1 MRKTLPESI
10 YDFPAIEGW
19 LSDCARQGLVVEK
32 LNKNYAS
39 FREGVLEEHHF
50 RLEPCMDR
58 SAEPDEELLQAYEE
72 AGWELVASIERP
84 KLYLWRSVRPDPAE
98 IHTEPETEALALNW
112 VAKQLKQEMWVFGIC
127 DLLVLVILILG
138 SIQAGVV
145 RPFARQGFNS
155 MPLSWFVL
163 LWTSGMFLSDLR
175 VFRRLRS
182 RLAAGIPVGHTAS
195 YGRRTRLWR
204 VYWVVGVLLALL
216 CIVDTFGDSDQR
228 FHLPEDPLPVVSA
241 TELGCPEEDGSGEL
255 HREPLTGDCLHVWQ
269 GRTANGWGTACYWEV
284 YDLRLSFLAPQLLR
298 DLARIEVKGEES
310 LSPEPVED
318 SRFDEVRGLRAEN
331 GMQYL
336 LARRGGRVV
345 YLRADV
351 PASLT
356 DHLDE
361 LGQAMDLPMPA
372 R

>member
-32 LNKNYAS
+32 LSGNYVS
-39 FREGVLEEHHF
+39 FREGVPEERRF

-58 SAEPDEELLQAYEE
+58 TAKPDEELLQAYEE
-72 AGWELVASIERP
+72 AGWELAASIERP
-84 KLYLWRSVRPDPAE
+84 KLYLWRSIRPNPAE

-112 VAKQLKQEMWVFGIC
+112 VAKQLKQELWVFGIC
-127 DLLVLVILILG
+127 DFLVLVILVLG
-138 SIQAGVV
+138 SMQAGVLL
-145 RPFARQGFNS
+145 PFARQGFNS

-163 LWTSGMFLSDLR
+163 LWSSGMFLSDLR

-182 RLAAGIPVGHTAS
+182 RLAAGIPVGHTAP

-204 VYWVVGVLLALL
+204 IYWVVGVLLALL
-216 CIVDTFGDSDQR
+216 CFVDTFGDSDQR
-228 FHLPEDPLPVVSA
+228 FQLPEDPLPVVSA
-241 TELGCPEEDGSGEL
+241 SALGCPDDDGSGEL
-255 HREPLTGDCLHVWQ
+255 HREPLTGDRLYVWQ
-269 GRTANGWGTACYWEV
+269 GRTADGRGTACHWEV

-298 DLARIEVKGEES
+298 DLARIEVKGAEG
-310 LSPEPVED
+310 LSPERMED
-318 SRFDEVRGLRAEN
+318 GRFDEVRWLPADDT
-331 GMQYL
+331 QYL

-345 YLRADV
+345 SLRANV
-351 PASLT
+351 PEFLT
-356 DHLDE
+356 DHLAE
-361 LGQAMDLPMPA
+361 LDRAMDLPMTA